1 MSQTCANNSIHNESN
16 FNCDLNENFNI
27 NDYQVFTKCKGFK
40 ILHFNAQNIIRK
52 IDEFKIL
59 CSILLPDILCIC
71 ESWLTQLQTS
81 SFKSLVILCLKINI
95 IPVTVQ
101 NLMISNNFLFRKKLT
116 SFRMLISFDSKTIII
131 FFHYMKSEVISF
143 Y

>member
-59 CSILLPDILCIC
+59 CSILLPDIL
-71 ESWLTQLQTS
+71 WFHDTS
-81 SFKSLVILCLKINI
+81 SSDTCSSDSCS
-95 IPVTVQ
+95 
-101 NLMISNNFLFRKKLT
+101 SNVCSSDICSSETFVRLRHLF
-116 SFRMLISFDSKTIII
+116 
-131 FFHYMKSEVISF
+131 V
-143 Y
+143 